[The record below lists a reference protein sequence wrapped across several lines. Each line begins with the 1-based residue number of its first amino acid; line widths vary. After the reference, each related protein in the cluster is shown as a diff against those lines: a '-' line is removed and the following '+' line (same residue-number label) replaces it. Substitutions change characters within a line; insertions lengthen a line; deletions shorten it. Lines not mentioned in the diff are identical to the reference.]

1 MLWAIASSIV
11 VIYLYRQLNAPSAPA
26 ATSGG
31 VPAGTIEAEI
41 AALNA
46 QITAL
51 EGKLAGSGS
60 GDVKP

>member
-11 VIYLYRQLNAPSAPA
+11 VIYLYRKLNAENASAPA
-26 ATSGG
+26 SGG
-31 VPAGTIEAEI
+31 VPGDTIEAEI

-51 EGKLAGSGS
+51 ESKITVTSSGS
-60 GDVKP
+60 VKP